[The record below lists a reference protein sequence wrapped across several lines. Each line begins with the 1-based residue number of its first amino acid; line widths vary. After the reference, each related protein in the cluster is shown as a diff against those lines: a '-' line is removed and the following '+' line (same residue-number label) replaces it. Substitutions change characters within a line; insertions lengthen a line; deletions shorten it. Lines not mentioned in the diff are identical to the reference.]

1 MRKKLLIVFMIVS
14 IGTLVFA
21 GAVYDRADA
30 PLSVELAGVFSTT
43 EEPVVENKPE
53 PIPEEPV
60 SVSEELLPVSK
71 ELPWNLM
78 LVNQTHL
85 LGEEFVPECGTL
97 SNGYEVDARIVDAV
111 DTMLSDAKAAGH
123 SVWCTSG
130 YRSYALQEE
139 LFQNKVSRVEQS
151 EGLTGEDA
159 VSKAKTVV
167 AMPGSSEHQTGLAV
181 DLVCGSFAA
190 LEEEIAETEELKWI
204 AEHCAEYGFI
214 LRYPKETIG
223 ITGIIYEPWHFR
235 YVGKEAAAVI
245 TKESITLE
253 EYLQREYGV
262 E

>member
-139 LFQNKVSRVEQS
+139 LFQNKVYLSCKS
-151 EGLTGEDA
+151 LPTA
-159 VSKAKTVV
+159 L
-167 AMPGSSEHQTGLAV
+167 HQWP
-181 DLVCGSFAA
+181 S
-190 LEEEIAETEELKWI
+190 AELPDSAIPFPWLSDYLKEW
-204 AEHCAEYGFI
+204 HC
-214 LRYPKETIG
+214 
-223 ITGIIYEPWHFR
+223 
-235 YVGKEAAAVI
+235 
-245 TKESITLE
+245 
-253 EYLQREYGV
+253 
-262 E
+262 